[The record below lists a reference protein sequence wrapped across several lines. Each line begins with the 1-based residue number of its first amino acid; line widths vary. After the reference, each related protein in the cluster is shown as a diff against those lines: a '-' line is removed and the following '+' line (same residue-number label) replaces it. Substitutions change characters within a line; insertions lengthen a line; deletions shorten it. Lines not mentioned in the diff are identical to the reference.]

1 MAEIK
6 ANRYLVV
13 IFTLWHCYYCICNET
28 VFNHPARSA
37 SRAFSGKRDKA
48 KRDKRGSA
56 CVVVFNKLL
65 VGSNSEIETCQGPMT
80 MSSWTCWEH
89 APPVLQPQGTSH
101 PPSPPEKSC
110 ICLWKQKKLTH
121 CWKTERHGFHSTQS
135 VDWVSKGRRPP
146 RQVEWPWTL
155 TIGLDCAVFS
165 RNVTWSIDRTARA
178 KQKILKWRFFQ
189 QNFTLT

>member
-1 MAEIK
+1 MNWAASHPPFGEKHEFIKVVNIMAEIK

-80 MSSWTCWEH
+80 MSS
-89 APPVLQPQGTSH
+89 
-101 PPSPPEKSC
+101 
-110 ICLWKQKKLTH
+110 
-121 CWKTERHGFHSTQS
+121 
-135 VDWVSKGRRPP
+135 
-146 RQVEWPWTL
+146 
-155 TIGLDCAVFS
+155 
-165 RNVTWSIDRTARA
+165 
-178 KQKILKWRFFQ
+178 
-189 QNFTLT
+189 